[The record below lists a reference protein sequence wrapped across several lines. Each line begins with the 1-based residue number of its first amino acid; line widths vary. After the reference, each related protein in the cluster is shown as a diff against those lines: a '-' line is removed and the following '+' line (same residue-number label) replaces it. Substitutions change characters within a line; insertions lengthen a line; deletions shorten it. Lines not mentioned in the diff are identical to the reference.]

1 MCFLNIDR
9 LDIIYND
16 IYLVEI
22 SILYTVYI
30 KSVSMAINRVYKN
43 SFFVEMSLLGIEQGL
58 HKKTRGGGYT
68 SWKRR
73 KKRCSIR
80 QCG

>member
-22 SILYTVYI
+22 GILYTVYI
-30 KSVSMAINRVYKN
+30 KSVSMAINRVYKD
-43 SFFVEMSLLGIEQGL
+43 SFFVEISLLGIEQGS
-58 HKKTRGGGYT
+58 HKKTRGGGIY
-68 SWKRR
+68 KLE
-73 KKRCSIR
+73 KKKKKM
-80 QCG
+80 